1 MNYTGCRS
9 WEQQGLIR
17 PDRPVPDAN
26 TVSQRSFEALIVNIL
41 ANALRDRQL
50 DGAALGIV
58 AIVPTASSPRLYLHP
73 GMANRVLWE
82 LLPRYDTDGA
92 GVHGV
97 PGMRLDQDA
106 GKIVLRDQMS
116 DAHVYVARPADPKSL
131 LPKRLPSEQPL
142 WLNSSA
148 DLHRDETKQRAF
160 WSGDGRAI
168 GWPKPAGRDW
178 LMSRMLRRPAL
189 VNKSTGKHEWVNS
202 YTHASEDLV
211 LEWCCGPTP
220 SDLAGQFRRSG
231 LTSWPDDP
239 QLGPPRVPPD
249 DDPGTLWLGE
259 RWVTLRLM
267 SKYVAPSSDI
277 AAAFPA
283 PEEWYL

>member
-1 MNYTGCRS
+1 MPSGPATA
-9 WEQQGLIR
+9 GL
-17 PDRPVPDAN
+17 
-26 TVSQRSFEALIVNIL
+26 S
-41 ANALRDRQL
+41 
-50 DGAALGIV
+50 
-58 AIVPTASSPRLYLHP
+58 
-73 GMANRVLWE
+73 
-82 LLPRYDTDGA
+82 
-92 GVHGV
+92 
-97 PGMRLDQDA
+97 
-106 GKIVLRDQMS
+106 
-116 DAHVYVARPADPKSL
+116 
-131 LPKRLPSEQPL
+131 
-142 WLNSSA
+142 
-148 DLHRDETKQRAF
+148 
-160 WSGDGRAI
+160 DGR
-168 GWPKPAGRDW
+168 KPAGQGLADEQDAPA
-178 LMSRMLRRPAL
+178 SAL

-202 YTHASEDLV
+202 YTPRLRGPCPGV
-211 LEWCCGPTP
+211 VFGPTP